1 MRDLRGKIRGV
12 IYILSSRLGIGVP
25 LEANRRS
32 YSFIF
37 VVLVSFRHG
46 EVKLI
51 YIVHLWLAKIVNC
64 LQVCRVTPLLAVA
77 PRKVDLSISTNYRF
91 NSNRVKFVKFLKR
104 LVRYFGE
111 IGKFGKG
118 GIDYYLLCFFFFFYG
133 FLEISFLKIYRKTY
147 YCLRRESI

>member
-1 MRDLRGKIRGV
+1 MHGLRGKIRGV

-51 YIVHLWLAKIVNC
+51 YIVHLWLAKNC

-77 PRKVDLSISTNYRF
+77 PREVNLSI
-91 NSNRVKFVKFLKR
+91 
-104 LVRYFGE
+104 
-111 IGKFGKG
+111 
-118 GIDYYLLCFFFFFYG
+118 
-133 FLEISFLKIYRKTY
+133 
-147 YCLRRESI
+147 